1 MNELKIFE
9 NTEFGKLGIMLIDGK
24 EYFPAT
30 KCAEMLGYADPFKA
44 IKQHCREDGWVN
56 CPVID
61 RLGRTQEKRFINEG
75 NLYRLIVSSKLPAAE
90 KFERWVFDEVIPTI
104 RKTGSYSITDK
115 PDSYTISDPEER
127 AMRWI
132 EEYRER
138 KLLETKVETLTSKVS
153 VQEQQISELTP
164 KADYYNMVLNCKDL
178 VSTTVIA
185 KDYGK
190 SAIWLNDKL
199 HELGIQFKRG
209 DLWLLYQKYAEE
221 GYTNTRTIKLTDKNG
236 TTHAKVH
243 TYWTQKGRLFI
254 YDLLKSI
261 GELPNVEKI

>member
-24 EYFPAT
+24 EYFPAI
-30 KCAEMLGYADPFKA
+30 KCAEMLGYASPRDA
-44 IKQHCREDGWVN
+44 IQKRCELEGVAN
-56 CPVID
+56 CDVLTNGGI
-61 RLGRTQEKRFINEG
+61 QSVKFINEG
-75 NLYRLIVSSKLPAAE
+75 NLYRLIINSKLPSAK
-90 KFERWVFDEVIPTI
+90 KFEKWVFDEVLPSI
-104 RKTGSYSITDK
+104 RKTGNYSITDK

-164 KADYYNMVLNCKDL
+164 KADYYNIVLNCKDL
-178 VSTTVIA
+178 VSTTIIA

-209 DLWLLYQKYAEE
+209 DVWLLYQKYAEE

-261 GELPNVEKI
+261 GELPNVEKA